1 MARRRCESASC
12 SSGFPGGRAYP
23 ILRCAEGG
31 GTKTSSSINSSAGAR
46 SRKRSTR
53 RSSRRAAFEGIA
65 GRIRRSQPDGTR
77 QRRDPAAG
85 LPRSP
90 HGDEGLTYMGFGDP
104 PPYQTSRFRSQ
115 GGGQDASRQW
125 QRHPR
130 RRPSAPRRRG
140 KGSFRAR
147 PSRKAFAR
155 HANKRRPDANPGV
168 LAGRA
173 AGS

>member
-1 MARRRCESASC
+1 MAGGAKAQVARQDFQEDERIPFFVLSLKAAAQNVLVHKFVCRGTVEEKINADRVERR
-12 SSGFPGGRAYP
+12 P
-23 ILRCAEGG
+23 
-31 GTKTSSSINSSAGAR
+31 
-46 SRKRSTR
+46 
-53 RSSRRAAFEGIA
+53 FEGIA

-77 QRRDPAAG
+77 QRRPAAG

-125 QRHPR
+125 QRHRR